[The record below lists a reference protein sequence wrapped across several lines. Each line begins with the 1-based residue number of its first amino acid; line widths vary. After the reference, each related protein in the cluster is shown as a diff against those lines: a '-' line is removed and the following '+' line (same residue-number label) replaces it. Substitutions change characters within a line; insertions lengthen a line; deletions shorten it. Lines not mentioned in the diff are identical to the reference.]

1 MPFCTRQN
9 FNGFPSHWKFEK
21 FVTKKPLL
29 KLHRVLMIPKV
40 ALILLKIEYVIVRV
54 MGIEE
59 LRTFLC
65 ASRYFRVQS
74 YRKFENMVTKNSV

>member
-65 ASRYFRVQS
+65 ASKYFRVQS